1 MAQKKQNKENNSAQM
16 LNFADRQLP
25 HSKIAEQSVLGSLF
39 TSSLAV
45 STACEI
51 LKPDDFYFV
60 QNREIFAVILE
71 LFNENIKIDMVSVT
85 ERLNLHDKLD
95 AVGNVQY
102 LTSLVVNA
110 PTTGN
115 VEYYAKI
122 IKDKATLRHL
132 IYSTQ
137 SILSMAYDE
146 DDITEKILGR
156 SEQLI
161 LDVASDNEQ
170 SDIEHISDIIMTA
183 YDDMVQNSLNKGNV
197 TGIPTGFNCINNA
210 TGGLHGG
217 ELIIIAGRP
226 GMGKSSF
233 AVNIAENA
241 AIEHGVP
248 VAIFNLEMSK
258 SMIVNRIICSQALV
272 DSQNIRKGEFTP
284 EDWMQICAKIDTI
297 SSSPIY
303 IDDSSSITVSE
314 IKAKCRKL
322 KQTKNL
328 GLIVIDYLQLM
339 QGTGRSE
346 SRQNEISEISRS
358 LKVMA
363 KELDIPVIALS
374 QLSRTSETRSDKR
387 PMLSDLRESGAI
399 EQDAD
404 IVIFLYRDE
413 YYNKE
418 SAKKNIAE
426 VIIAKQRSGS
436 TGKFELGWQ
445 GRYTKFVN
453 IDYTA
458 NEQ

>member
-1 MAQKKQNKENNSAQM
+1 MAEN
-16 LNFADRQLP
+16 LNFTDRVLP
-25 HSKIAEQSVLGSLF
+25 HSKEAEQSVLGSML
-39 TSSLAV
+39 SSPQAV
-45 STACEI
+45 GAACEI
-51 LKPDDFYFV
+51 LKPDDFFFG
-60 QNREIFAVILE
+60 QNKEVYAAILE
-71 LFNENIKIDMVSVT
+71 LFNENAPIDMVTVSD
-85 ERLNLHDKLD
+85 RLNQRDKLD
-95 AVGNVQY
+95 SIGGVTYLSTLVLAV
-102 LTSLVVNA
+102 

-122 IKDKATLRHL
+122 VKDKATLRRL

-137 SILSMAYDE
+137 GILSMAYDE
-146 DDITEKILGR
+146 GDTTERIIDR

-161 LDVASDNEQ
+161 LDISSNKEQ
-170 SDIEHISDIIMTA
+170 ADIVHISDIMMSA
-183 YDDMVQNSLNKGNV
+183 YDDMVQNSLNKGTV
-197 TGIPTGFNCINNA
+197 TGVSTGFNYINNA

-217 ELIIIAGRP
+217 ELIIVAGRP

-233 AVNIAENA
+233 AVNIAEHA
-241 AIEHGVP
+241 AINENIP

-272 DSQNIRKGEFTP
+272 DSQNIRKGDFQP
-284 EDWMQICAKIDTI
+284 EDWQQICAVIDKV
-297 SSSPIY
+297 SAAPIY

-314 IKAKCRKL
+314 IRAKCRRL

-328 GLIVIDYLQLM
+328 GLVVIDYLQLM
-339 QGTGRSE
+339 QGSKRADN
-346 SRQNEISEISRS
+346 RQQEISEISRS
-358 LKVMA
+358 LKVLA

-404 IVIFLYRDE
+404 LVMFLYRDD
-413 YYNKE
+413 YYNKDSQE
-418 SAKKNIAE
+418 KNIAE

-436 TGKFELGWQ
+436 TGTFKLGWQ

-458 NEQ
+458 AE

>member
-1 MAQKKQNKENNSAQM
+1 MADN
-16 LNFADRQLP
+16 LNFTDRVLP
-25 HSKIAEQSVLGSLF
+25 HSKEAEQSVIGSML
-39 TSSLAV
+39 SSSEAV
-45 STACEI
+45 GAACEI
-51 LKPDDFYFV
+51 LKPDDFFFG
-60 QNREIFAVILE
+60 QNKEIYSAMME
-71 LFNENIKIDMVSVT
+71 LFNENTPVDMVTVSD
-85 ERLNLHDKLD
+85 RLNQRDKLD
-95 AVGNVQY
+95 AVGGVTY
-102 LTSLVVNA
+102 LSTLVLSV

-122 IKDKATLRHL
+122 VKDKAVLRRL

-137 SILSMAYDE
+137 GILSMAYDE
-146 DDITEKILGR
+146 GDTTERIIDR

-161 LDVASDNEQ
+161 LDISSNKDQ
-170 SDIEHISDIIMTA
+170 SDIVHISEIMMTA
-183 YDDMVQNSLNKGNV
+183 YDDMVQNSLNKGTV
-197 TGIPTGFNCINNA
+197 TGISTGFNYINNA

-217 ELIIIAGRP
+217 ELIIVAGRP

-241 AIEHGVP
+241 AINENIP

-272 DSQNIRKGEFTP
+272 DSQNVRKGDFQP
-284 EDWMQICAKIDTI
+284 EDWLQICAVIDKL
-297 SSSPIY
+297 SAAPIY

-314 IKAKCRKL
+314 IRAKSRRL

-328 GLIVIDYLQLM
+328 GLVVIDYLQLM
-339 QGTGRSE
+339 QGSKK
-346 SRQNEISEISRS
+346 SDNRQQEISEISRS
-358 LKVMA
+358 LKVLA

-374 QLSRTSETRSDKR
+374 QLSRTSESRSDKR

-404 IVIFLYRDE
+404 LVMFLYRDD
-413 YYNKE
+413 YYNKDSQE
-418 SAKKNIAE
+418 KNIAE
-426 VIIAKQRSGS
+426 VIIAKQRSGT
-436 TGKFELGWQ
+436 TGTFKLGWQ

-458 NEQ
+458 NE

>member
-1 MAQKKQNKENNSAQM
+1 MADNLNFNERTLPHNKE
-16 LNFADRQLP
+16 
-25 HSKIAEQSVLGSLF
+25 AEQSVLGSVL
-39 TSSLAV
+39 SNSHAV

-51 LKPDDFYFV
+51 IKPDDFFFN
-60 QNREIFAVILE
+60 QNKEIFSVVME
-71 LFNENIKIDMVSVT
+71 LFNENIPIDVVTVSD
-85 ERLNLHDKLD
+85 RLNLHDKLEE
-95 AVGNVQY
+95 VGGVPYLSSLIINV
-102 LTSLVVNA
+102 

-132 IYSTQ
+132 IYKAQ
-137 SILSMAYDE
+137 NILTMAYDE
-146 DDITEKILGR
+146 ADLTERILDR

-161 LDVASDNEQ
+161 LDVSSNNEN
-170 SDIEHISDIIMTA
+170 SDIVHISEITMTSF
-183 YDDMVQNSLNKGNV
+183 DEMVQNSLNKGTV
-197 TGIPTGFNCINNA
+197 TGISTGFNYMNNA

-233 AVNIAENA
+233 AVNIAENV
-241 AIEHGVP
+241 AINEGVP

-272 DSQNIRKGEFTP
+272 DSQAVRKGDFQM
-284 EDWMQICAKIDTI
+284 EDWQQICSIIDKL
-297 SSSPIY
+297 SASPIY

-314 IKAKCRKL
+314 IRAKCRRL

-328 GLIVIDYLQLM
+328 GLVVIDYLQLM
-339 QGTGRSE
+339 QGSGRSE
-346 SRQNEISEISRS
+346 SRQQEISEISRS
-358 LKVMA
+358 LKVLA

-374 QLSRTSETRSDKR
+374 QLSRTSESRSDKR

-404 IVIFLYRDE
+404 VVIFLYRDE

-418 SAKKNIAE
+418 TTDKNVAE

-436 TGKFELGWQ
+436 TGSFKLGWQ

-458 NEQ
+458 EEA

>member
-1 MAQKKQNKENNSAQM
+1 MSENNQNKEKNLS
-16 LNFADRQLP
+16 LNFADKQLP

-39 TSSLAV
+39 SSSLAV
-45 STACEI
+45 SAACEI
-51 LKPDDFYFV
+51 LKPDDFYFS
-60 QNREIFAVILE
+60 QNREIFAVMLE

-95 AVGNVQY
+95 AVGNIQY

-132 IYSTQ
+132 IYNTQ
-137 SILSMAYDE
+137 SILNMAYDE
-146 DDITEKILGR
+146 DDVTDRILDR
-156 SEQLI
+156 SEQMI
-161 LDVASDNEQ
+161 LDVASDKEQ
-170 SDIEHISDIIMTA
+170 SDIVHISDIMMTA

-241 AIEHGVP
+241 AIDNNIP

-272 DSQNIRKGEFTP
+272 DSQNIRNGEFTAD
-284 EDWMQICAKIDTI
+284 DWMQICSKIDTI
-297 SSSPIY
+297 SAAPIY
-303 IDDSSSITVSE
+303 IDDTSSISVSE
-314 IKAKCRKL
+314 IRAKCRRL

-328 GLIVIDYLQLM
+328 GLVVIDYLQLM
-339 QGTGRSE
+339 QGTGRTE
-346 SRQNEISEISRS
+346 SRQQEISEISRS
-358 LKVMA
+358 LKILA

-374 QLSRTSETRSDKR
+374 QLSRTSESRSDKR

-404 IVIFLYRDE
+404 LVMFLYRDD
-413 YYNKE
+413 YYNPE
-418 SAKKNIAE
+418 STKKNIAE

-453 IDYTA
+453 IDYTS

>member
-1 MAQKKQNKENNSAQM
+1 MADN
-16 LNFADRQLP
+16 LNFADRVLP
-25 HSKIAEQSVLGSLF
+25 HSKEAEQSVIGSML
-39 TSSLAV
+39 SSSEAV
-45 STACEI
+45 GAACEI
-51 LKPDDFYFV
+51 LKPDDFFFG
-60 QNREIFAVILE
+60 QNKEIYSAMME
-71 LFNENIKIDMVSVT
+71 LFNENTPVDMVTVSD
-85 ERLNLHDKLD
+85 RLNQRDKLD
-95 AVGNVQY
+95 SVGGVTY
-102 LTSLVVNA
+102 LSTLVLSV

-122 IKDKATLRHL
+122 VKDKAVLRRL

-137 SILSMAYDE
+137 GILSMAYDE
-146 DDITEKILGR
+146 GDTTERIIDR

-161 LDVASDNEQ
+161 LDISSNKDQ
-170 SDIEHISDIIMTA
+170 SDIVHISEIMMSA
-183 YDDMVQNSLNKGNV
+183 YDDMVQNSLNKGTV
-197 TGIPTGFNCINNA
+197 TGISTGFNYINNA

-217 ELIIIAGRP
+217 ELIIVAGRP

-241 AIEHGVP
+241 AINENIP

-272 DSQNIRKGEFTP
+272 DSQNVRKGDFQP
-284 EDWMQICAKIDTI
+284 EDWLQICAVIDKL
-297 SSSPIY
+297 SAAPIY

-314 IKAKCRKL
+314 IRAKCRRL

-328 GLIVIDYLQLM
+328 GLVVIDYLQLM
-339 QGTGRSE
+339 QGSKK
-346 SRQNEISEISRS
+346 SDNRQQEISEISRS
-358 LKVMA
+358 LKVLA

-374 QLSRTSETRSDKR
+374 QLSRTSESRSDKR

-404 IVIFLYRDE
+404 LVMFLYRDD
-413 YYNKE
+413 YYNKDSQE
-418 SAKKNIAE
+418 KNIAE
-426 VIIAKQRSGS
+426 VIIAKQRSGT
-436 TGKFELGWQ
+436 TGTFKLGWQ

-458 NEQ
+458 NE

>member
-1 MAQKKQNKENNSAQM
+1 MDDNLNLAERALPHNKE
-16 LNFADRQLP
+16 
-25 HSKIAEQSVLGSLF
+25 AEQSVIGSIL
-39 TSSLAV
+39 SSSHAL

-51 LKPDDFYFV
+51 LKPDDFYFS
-60 QNREIFAVILE
+60 QNKEIFSAVME
-71 LFNENIKIDMVSVT
+71 LFNENIPVDVVTVS
-85 ERLNLHDKLD
+85 ERLNLHDKLE
-95 AVGNVQY
+95 VIGGVPYLSSLIINV
-102 LTSLVVNA
+102 

-122 IKDKATLRHL
+122 IKDKASLRRL
-132 IYSTQ
+132 IYKAQ

-146 DDITEKILGR
+146 ADLTERIIDK

-161 LDVASDNEQ
+161 LDVSSAQDQ
-170 SDIEHISDIIMTA
+170 SDIVHIKDIMMSA

-197 TGIPTGFNCINNA
+197 TGVSTGFNYMNNA

-217 ELIIIAGRP
+217 ELIIVAGRP

-241 AIEHGVP
+241 AINENVP
-248 VAIFNLEMSK
+248 VAIFNLEMPK

-272 DSQNIRKGEFTP
+272 DSQAVRKGDFKI
-284 EDWMQICAKIDTI
+284 EDWQQICSVLDKLSAA
-297 SSSPIY
+297 PIY

-314 IKAKCRKL
+314 IRAKCRRL

-328 GLIVIDYLQLM
+328 GLVVIDYLQLM
-339 QGTGRSE
+339 QGSGRTD
-346 SRQNEISEISRS
+346 SRQQEISEISRS
-358 LKVMA
+358 LKVLA
-363 KELDIPVIALS
+363 KELDVPVIALS
-374 QLSRTSETRSDKR
+374 QLSRTSESRSDKR

-404 IVIFLYRDE
+404 VVIFLYRDE
-413 YYNKE
+413 YYNKD
-418 SAKKNIAE
+418 SADKNIAE

-436 TGKFELGWQ
+436 TGTFKLGWQ

-453 IDYTA
+453 IDYTVD
-458 NEQ
+458 EQ